1 MVWTKTQSLTSALSP
16 NPVSCL
22 ASHRYTHAQIM
33 GFFKKLKIKK
43 KKVLVFVQNNKPLL
57 LTMSKKIQ
65 TE

>member
-22 ASHRYTHAQIM
+22 ASHRHAQIM